1 MRHMFPEER
10 DPWSEIKSPRLNSLS
25 IFIMSCGERLRGWVN
40 LSSEF
45 CIHLVPV
52 SVLVFFPFCSNEMC
66 LASNIYT
73 RETIS
78 KWRVCPSLSVTG
90 GAQGPGELDEGA
102 PHPGLL
108 SDGRHANR
116 DNHHP
121 HSSVRLQTHMSIFWQ
136 NIWSFLLENSFDGK
150 RGIFYEIIVIFT
162 HETKETNWTII
173 TAPGVSLTIP
183 FSVQQLKS
191 NYNSNKQGEM
201 WILWP
206 DLSPSRTF
214 NLRLRSAWWPDI
226 VYRTSVDWID
236 NQ

>member
-1 MRHMFPEER
+1 MISPGGAGEPGLTTATCVRLSECKESTRQHSTSTFFVLRVPSEMRHMFPEER

-45 CIHLVPV
+45 CIHIMPV
-52 SVLVFFPFCSNEMC
+52 SILVFFPFCSNEMC

-90 GAQGPGELDEGA
+90 GVQGPGELDEGA

-150 RGIFYEIIVIFT
+150 RGIST
-162 HETKETNWTII
+162 RK
-173 TAPGVSLTIP
+173 A
-183 FSVQQLKS
+183 
-191 NYNSNKQGEM
+191 
-201 WILWP
+201 
-206 DLSPSRTF
+206 
-214 NLRLRSAWWPDI
+214 
-226 VYRTSVDWID
+226 
-236 NQ
+236 